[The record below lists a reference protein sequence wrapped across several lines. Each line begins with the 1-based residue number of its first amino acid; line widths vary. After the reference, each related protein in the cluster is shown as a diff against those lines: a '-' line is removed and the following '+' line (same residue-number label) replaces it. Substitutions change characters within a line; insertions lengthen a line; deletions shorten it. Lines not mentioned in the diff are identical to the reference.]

1 MRFDLAVAVLS
12 LALLLATGAA
22 AEAPPAE
29 PDDYRQDDFRSPVP
43 LTLQGAR
50 VVDTDQ
56 VWRLLADAPRLVAV
70 DVLPLPS
77 RPPRLAADN
86 IWLPPPHWGLP
97 GAVWLPD
104 VGYGRLS
111 EARLRYFEDSLRQI
125 SDGDQQRP
133 LLFYCRAACW
143 MSWNAA
149 KRALQFGYRH
159 VLWYPDGIDGWQQAG
174 RAVTELVPFAGG
186 SPLAP

>member
-70 DVLPLPS
+70 DVLPLPA
-77 RPPRLAADN
+77 RPPRLAA
-86 IWLPPPHWGLP
+86 
-97 GAVWLPD
+97 
-104 VGYGRLS
+104 GRHRHRRGGGDPVL
-111 EARLRYFEDSLRQI
+111 ERRRCREPTRTAHRGGMRRL
-125 SDGDQQRP
+125 
-133 LLFYCRAACW
+133 
-143 MSWNAA
+143 
-149 KRALQFGYRH
+149 
-159 VLWYPDGIDGWQQAG
+159 GIGQ
-174 RAVTELVPFAGG
+174 
-186 SPLAP
+186 